1 MAGKGRILIID
12 DEYLIRWSLQQN
24 LVEHGYQ
31 AFLAASAEEGQV
43 VLEREEPDLVLLDI
57 QLPGM
62 NGLEFLKLLR
72 QNRPDCPAVMIT
84 ATSDVAV
91 AVQAMRDRACDYLP
105 KPFNLD
111 EVRVVVD
118 KALENR
124 RLKQEVAVLKASRP
138 RESGFDVFVY
148 RSGAMGEMLGIARK
162 IASSE
167 TATVMLTGES
177 GTGKDLL
184 AQAIHRES
192 ARREMPFMPINC
204 AALPRELLESEL
216 MGHEVGAFT
225 DAKTLKKGLFE
236 LAQGGTILLDEIG
249 DMDMALQSKLLRFLE
264 SRTFKRVGGTRD
276 IMVDVRV
283 IAATNRDL
291 AKAISEKRF
300 REDLF
305 YRLNVIPIHFPPLRE
320 RKEDILLLAEH
331 FIARFSRDLGKKIKG
346 IGTEAREAM
355 EAYSWPGNVR
365 ELRNVIER
373 AMILAGDRITCKD
386 LALKPPARGTREAA
400 GGGEGEDAAPP
411 TLNLEEMEMRLI
423 GQALERTEGNQTRA
437 CELLG
442 ITRDTLRYR
451 MKRYRLL

>member
-1 MAGKGRILIID
+1 MASKGRILIID

-24 LVEHGYQ
+24 LVEHGYE
-31 AFLAASAEEGQV
+31 AFLAASAEEGQGII
-43 VLEREEPDLVLLDI
+43 EREEPDLVLLDI

-62 NGLEFLKLLR
+62 NGLEFLRVFK
-72 QNRPDCPAVMIT
+72 QNRPDCPVVMIT
-84 ATSDVAV
+84 ATADVAV
-91 AVQAMRDRACDYLP
+91 AVRAMRDGAHDYLP

-124 RLKQEVAVLKASRP
+124 RLRQEVAVLKASRT
-138 RESGFDVFVY
+138 RESGFDAFVF
-148 RSGAMGEMLGIARK
+148 RSRAMEEMLGMARK
-162 IASSE
+162 IASSDS
-167 TATVMLTGES
+167 ATVLLTGES

-204 AALPRELLESEL
+204 TALPKELLESEL

-225 DAKTLKKGLFE
+225 DAKALKKGLFE

-249 DMDMALQSKLLRFLE
+249 DMDLALQAKLLRFLE
-264 SRTFKRVGGTRD
+264 GRTFKRVGGTRD
-276 IMVDVRV
+276 ITVDVRI

-291 AKAISEKRF
+291 AQAIAEKRF

-320 RKEDILLLAEH
+320 RKEDILPLAEH
-331 FIARFSRDLGKKIKG
+331 FIAGFSRDLGKRVKG
-346 IGTEAREAM
+346 MDPDAREAM
-355 EAYSWPGNVR
+355 EAYAWPGNVR
-365 ELRNVIER
+365 ELKNVIER
-373 AMILAGDRITCKD
+373 AMILAGDRITGKD
-386 LALKPPARGTREAA
+386 LALKPPAPDLREGEGAA
-400 GGGEGEDAAPP
+400 GI
-411 TLNLEEMEMRLI
+411 TSFNLEEMEEHLI
-423 GQALERTEGNQTRA
+423 RRALERSGGNQTRA
-437 CELLG
+437 SELLG